1 VNASLDIK
9 ESPLA
14 CGFGVAYVGAMIGGL
29 IQQGRPLP
37 ALLNTLCRLFD
48 AAAEGYCSSILLFDR
63 TRTRI
68 RHAVGPGLPS
78 GYCGHVEGLH
88 LRGAEAAC
96 ARGRDQPEVVISQV
110 TSERLREG
118 KSEPDLA
125 RACGL
130 RSCKS
135 WPILSSSGDLL
146 GILAIY
152 QRETV
157 CHPFHPALVQ
167 QLTDI
172 ASIAIDRTR
181 NEEALRRSEALLA
194 KAQRLSSTG
203 SFSWRPATNEMTW
216 SEELFRIFEFDPAET
231 ITLEQMLSCVHPEDI
246 SLFYALVERARRDGG
261 DLDCEHRLLTRAT
274 SVKYVH
280 LVAHGTRDQDGQL
293 EYIGAIQDVT
303 QRRLSE
309 QALDKLRSELAHVS
323 RVTSLGALT
332 ASIAHEVNQ
341 PLLGVITNASTC
353 LRVLTTDSPD
363 LGIAC
368 EAARLAIRD
377 GQRASEV
384 IARLRALFSKR
395 SATSEPVDL
404 NEATRE
410 VIALLS
416 GELQRRGAIVRPDL
430 SRDLPTVVGD
440 RVQLQQVI
448 LNLLMNAAEAMTG
461 VDDRPRSLAIRTELD
476 ADGCVQL
483 NVQDAGVGIK
493 PQDAARLFDAFYT
506 TKAAGMGI
514 GLSVS
519 NSIIEGHGG
528 RLWAQANAGP
538 GATFSFSIPRV
549 PHDAPEPC
557 HSRPD
562 RALVQAECFLAN
574 SR

>member
-37 ALLNTLCRLFD
+37 DLLSTLCRLFD

-68 RHAVGPGLPS
+68 RHAVGPGLPY
-78 GYCGHVEGLH
+78 GYRGHLEGLH
-88 LRGAEAAC
+88 MRRAEAAC
-96 ARGRDQPEVVISQV
+96 DRARDQPEVVISQV
-110 TSERLREG
+110 ISEMLREEE
-118 KSEPDLA
+118 SEPDLA

-130 RSCKS
+130 RSCRS
-135 WPILSSSGDLL
+135 WPIFSSTGDLL

-216 SEELFRIFEFDPAET
+216 SEELFRIFAFEPADT
-231 ITLEQMLSCVHPEDI
+231 ITFEQMLSRVHPEDI
-246 SLFYALVERARRDGG
+246 SLFCALVEHARRDGRE
-261 DLDCEHRLLTRAT
+261 LDCEHRLLTPALA
-274 SVKYVH
+274 VKYVH

-303 QRRLSE
+303 QRCLSE

-332 ASIAHEVNQ
+332 ASIAHEVSQ
-341 PLLGVITNASTC
+341 PLLGVVTNASTC
-353 LRVLTTDSPD
+353 LRILTIDSPD

-395 SATSEPVDL
+395 SATCELVDL
-404 NEATRE
+404 NEATRD

-416 GELQRRGAIVRPDL
+416 GELQRRGAILRPDL
-430 SRDLPTVVGD
+430 SKDLPAVVGD

-461 VDDRPRSLAIRTELD
+461 VDDRPRTLTIRTETH
-476 ADGCVQL
+476 AGGCVL
-483 NVQDAGVGIK
+483 SVQDAGVGIK

-506 TKAAGMGI
+506 TKTGGMGI

-528 RLWAQANAGP
+528 RLWAEANAGP
-538 GATFSFSIPRV
+538 GATFSFSIPRASN
-549 PHDAPEPC
+549 DAPDHCYP
-557 HSRPD
+557 RPD
-562 RALVQAECFLAN
+562 RTLLQAECSLAN
-574 SR
+574 SQ